1 MRLRKLELHGFKSFA
16 ERVDFVF
23 EDGVTGIVG
32 PNGCGKSNLVDAF
45 RWVLGEQS
53 AKSLRGQQMAD
64 VIFNGSSSRK
74 PKGLAEVS
82 LTFDN
87 KDRALPVDA
96 DMAVVTR
103 KLYRDGESEYLLNNN
118 SCRLKDIRELFMDT
132 GLGHDSYSVIEQ
144 GKVDILVQS
153 SSIERRAIFDE
164 AAGIAKYKAR
174 RKEATRKLERAEQDL
189 LRVGDIIEEVQ
200 KRLRSVKL
208 QAGKARNFQ
217 EYDHRLR
224 QLRISG
230 ALAEFDKF
238 SRERAGV
245 VQTQEKIEN
254 NNAELSSQ
262 LSQVSAQKLQ
272 LSVDLAESD
281 RQISAAD
288 NQLIQNQAHIDSAR
302 DHIEFARN
310 RVTESQQQ
318 LEHQRTR
325 AAQIKAQAG
334 ELHAR
339 LARQKALALECEQA
353 EQQLQT
359 QLSGIQQQHSSAGQ
373 QTGTLAAEL
382 EDEKSGVMDLVRR
395 TSQLH
400 NEISGQDRFRQTLA
414 AQRDRISNEASALE
428 LQLEEL
434 LIRKAQLEE
443 KNQQIAALLAQDQQA
458 LDRCRADAEQT
469 EAELGQLQERLA
481 RVKETRSAIQSQQ
494 SLLRDME
501 ARLDGINQ
509 GVKQILEA
517 KTDDQFEY
525 VIGIIANLLEADVE
539 HAALI
544 EAALAGAEQFLV
556 VRDSRQLSDD
566 LARISKLSGRA
577 TFLCLDLIPP
587 FVDGYDWSQHEEYIG
602 RAIEYVRFDP
612 LLAPVAWHLLGRT
625 IVVRDLV
632 AALKLSRLAPAG
644 HRFVTPQG
652 QLLEPDGLLRLGQVC
667 GTSGVMLRHSQLR
680 ELSVQLPQ
688 VESEITDMTDELHSL
703 QGRFNHLQQT
713 QQKLRTAVYE
723 ANVAEAQNS
732 SHIQQN
738 SQDIAKLSKD
748 KPRLAGEIS
757 QLEEEI
763 AQAMAARDDSR
774 SQLTELE
781 QVSQKRNER
790 ISQLTD
796 KHAQALAAQQAL
808 AEQVA
813 DLRVAVTRAHEQF
826 AAAGAERDHVQRDI
840 QHNHQESES
849 VHQDIDSAKQRIT
862 EAEQTVLKT
871 EARLAKL
878 FADREVIQ
886 RECVERH
893 KQRDQLAQRIEA
905 LGSQERQ
912 LSTEQSDL
920 LDKLH
925 QAQMKINEVTVRLET
940 LTERIQEE
948 FSLSLEE
955 EYRNYQPEDLDLEEV
970 AREIE
975 DLRGKI
981 KRLGNINLDAITEQE
996 ELEARLAFLQG
1007 QHDDIVKSK
1016 NQLEELIRHINHE
1029 SRELFMASFTVIRQR
1044 FGEFFRKLFGGG
1056 RADVLLSDPD
1066 DPLECGIEII
1076 ARPPGKELQCI
1087 SLLSGG
1093 EKTMAAVAL
1102 LFAIFRSKVSPL
1114 CILDEVDAALDEA
1127 NNERFNAL
1135 VQEFLADSQFII
1147 ITHAKR
1153 TMSIADVLYGITMQ
1167 EPGVSKRVSVKF
1179 EDQSVSAVA

>member
-1 MRLRKLELHGFKSFA
+1 MKLRKLELHGFKSFA
-16 ERVDFVF
+16 DRVDFVF
-23 EDGVTGIVG
+23 EDGVTGVVG
-32 PNGCGKSNLVDAF
+32 PNGCGKSNLVDAV

-53 AKSLRGQQMAD
+53 AKSLRGQQMMD

-74 PKGLAEVS
+74 PQGLAEVS

-87 KDRALPVDA
+87 SDRVLPIDS
-96 DMAVVTR
+96 DTTVVTR
-103 KLYRDGESEYLLNNN
+103 KLYRDGESEYLLNGN
-118 SCRLKDIRELFMDT
+118 SCRLRDVRDLFLDT

-144 GKVDILVQS
+144 GKVDLLVQS
-153 SSIERRAIFDE
+153 SSLERRAIFDE

-189 LRVGDIIEEVQ
+189 LRVSDIIEEVQ

-238 SRERAGV
+238 TRERSSIS
-245 VQTQEKIEN
+245 QTQGQIEDQN
-254 NNAELSSQ
+254 TALSSQ
-262 LSQVSAQKLQ
+262 LNQISAEKLQ
-272 LSVDLAESD
+272 LSLELAEFD
-281 RQISAAD
+281 RQITAAD
-288 NQLIQNQAHIDSAR
+288 NQLVQNQAHIGSAR
-302 DHIEFARN
+302 DHIEFARG
-310 RVTESQQQ
+310 RVIESQED
-318 LEHQRTR
+318 LDHQRRR
-325 AAQIKAQAG
+325 AAQVKAQAG
-334 ELHAR
+334 ELRTRIERQEA
-339 LARQKALALECEQA
+339 LTSECRQKEE
-353 EQQLQT
+353 QLQVE
-359 QLSGIQQQHSSAGQ
+359 LSQIQQQHVTAGQ
-373 QTGTLAAEL
+373 QTIRLAADL

-400 NEISGQDRFRQTLA
+400 NEISGQDRFRQTLS
-414 AQRDRISNEASALE
+414 AQRDRISHEASALDS
-428 LQLEEL
+428 QLEDL

-443 KNQQIAALLAQDQQA
+443 KDQQIAGLLSQDQQA
-458 LDRCRADAEQT
+458 WDRCRGEAAQT
-469 EAELGQLQERLA
+469 EVELGQLQERLA
-481 RVKETRSAIQSQQ
+481 QVKETRSAVQSQQ

-509 GVKQILEA
+509 GVRQILEG
-517 KTDDQFEY
+517 KSNGQFEY
-525 VIGIIANLLEADVE
+525 VIGIIANLLEADLE

-556 VRDSRQLSDD
+556 VQDSCQLSAD

-587 FVDGYDWSQHEEYIG
+587 FVDGYDWSQHDDYIA
-602 RAIEYVRFDP
+602 RAVEYVRFDAP
-612 LLAPVAWHLLGRT
+612 LGPAAWHLLGRT
-625 IVVRDLV
+625 IVVRDLA
-632 AALKLSRLAPAG
+632 AALQLSRLAPAG
-644 HRFVTPQG
+644 YRYVTPQG
-652 QLLEPDGLLRLGQVC
+652 QLLESDGLLRLGQVC

-680 ELSVQLPQ
+680 ELSIRLPQ
-688 VESEITDMTDELHSL
+688 LESEITDLTDELQSR
-703 QGRFNHLQQT
+703 QAQFDHLHQT
-713 QQKLRTAVYE
+713 QQKLRTAIYE
-723 ANVAEAQNS
+723 ANVAQAQNS
-732 SHIQQN
+732 SHVQQN
-738 SQDIAKLSKD
+738 TQAITRLSKD
-748 KPRLAGEIS
+748 KPRLAEEIS

-763 AQAMAARDDSR
+763 AHAMAVRDDSR
-774 SQLTELE
+774 NELDELE
-781 QVSQKRNER
+781 QISQHRNER
-790 ISQLTD
+790 ISKLTAQ
-796 KHAQALAAQQAL
+796 HSQALAAQQAL
-808 AEQVA
+808 ADKVA

-826 AAAGAERDHVQRDI
+826 AAAEAEQDHIQRDI

-849 VHQDIDSAKQRIT
+849 VHQDIQSALRRIT
-862 EAEQTVLKT
+862 EAEHTVLNT
-871 EARLAKL
+871 EARLAEL
-878 FADREVIQ
+878 FADRELIQ
-886 RECVERH
+886 RECAERH
-893 KQRDQLAQRIEA
+893 HQRDQLSRKVEA
-905 LGSQERQ
+905 LNNQERE
-912 LSTEQSDL
+912 LTTAQSEL
-920 LDKLH
+920 LENLH
-925 QAQMKINEVTVRLET
+925 QAQLKLNEVTVRLET
-940 LTERIQEE
+940 LIQRVREE

-955 EYRNYQPEDLDLEEV
+955 EYRSYQPEDLDLEEV
-970 AREIE
+970 AREVE

-981 KRLGNINLDAITEQE
+981 RRLGNINLDAITEQE

-1007 QHDDIVKSK
+1007 QNNDIVKSK
-1016 NQLEELIRHINHE
+1016 NQLEDLIRQINRE
-1029 SRELFMASFTVIRQR
+1029 SRELFLSSFEVIRQR

-1056 RADVLLSDPD
+1056 RADILLSDPD

-1076 ARPPGKELQCI
+1076 ARPPGKELQSI
-1087 SLLSGG
+1087 SLFSGG

-1102 LFAIFRSKVSPL
+1102 LFAIFRSKISPL

-1153 TMSIADVLYGITMQ
+1153 SIADVLYGVTMQ